1 MNDVVTT
8 GAGNLFHR
16 VVEQYPHVGI
26 FASITGFVASLLSI
40 VNVLTPVIG
49 FIAACF
55 GAVAGY
61 YSMRCLHRK
70 WKNKRD
76 EDSGK

>member
-1 MNDVVTT
+1 MTT
-8 GAGNLFHR
+8 GAGNLLHR
-16 VVEQYPHVGI
+16 VVDQYPHVGI
-26 FASITGFVASLLSI
+26 FASLTGFVASLLSI
-40 VNVLTPVIG
+40 INVLTPVIG

-70 WKNKRD
+70 WKNKQAESD
-76 EDSGK
+76 EK